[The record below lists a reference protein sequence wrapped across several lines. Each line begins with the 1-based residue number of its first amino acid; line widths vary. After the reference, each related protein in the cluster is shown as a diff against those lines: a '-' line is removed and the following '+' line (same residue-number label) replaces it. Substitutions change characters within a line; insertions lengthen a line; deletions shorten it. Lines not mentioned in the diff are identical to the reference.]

1 MRIFR
6 ALALILTSVLF
17 FQCQRELS
25 FIGGSDPQ
33 PALPAPITATVQGNV
48 LDENGLPADGV
59 NIKVGTKTATTDA
72 KGYFRVTDAPL
83 DKNASLVVAEKPGYF
98 KAMRSFSATS
108 GVNQVVIRLLPKTLA
123 GTIDG
128 TAGGSVTLNN
138 GMKIAL
144 PANGVVNASGNTY
157 TGSVNVYAAFID
169 PTSPEID
176 RIVPGSFMADDKNGG
191 RVTLSSYGMM
201 AVELESAGGEKLQ
214 VKNGSRATLTS
225 PIPASLQSSAPAS
238 IAMWYV
244 DESRGIWKEEGV
256 GSKNGNNYVGDV
268 SHFSFWNYDI
278 SLPSVNLSA
287 TIKNGDGDIIVHAR
301 VRVKANMP
309 YPTQA
314 YGYTDSLGQV
324 SGLVPANQPLVLEV
338 LDECDGVIYSKNISA
353 LSQHTNLGSLTIS
366 AATGSSIVTVKGRLV
381 NCNGAPLTNGHAII
395 VYGNMV
401 RYDEVD
407 ANGNFTT
414 TFTRCSTSPVDFL

>member
-33 PALPAPITATVQGNV
+33 PAIPAPITATVQGNV

-59 NIKVGTKTATTDA
+59 NIKVGTKTAVTDA
-72 KGYFRVTDAPL
+72 KGYFRITDASL
-83 DKNASLVVAEKPGYF
+83 DKNASLVVAEKTGYF
-98 KAMRSFSATS
+98 KAMRSFSATT
-108 GVNQVVIRLLPKTLA
+108 GVNQVVIKLLPKSLA

-138 GMKIAL
+138 GMKVAL
-144 PANGVVNASGNTY
+144 PANGVVNASGNAY

-214 VKNGSRATLTS
+214 VKNGSKATLTS
-225 PIPASLQSSAPAS
+225 PIPASLQSSAPAN

-244 DESRGIWKEEGV
+244 DESKGIWKEEG
-256 GSKNGNNYVGDV
+256 
-268 SHFSFWNYDI
+268 
-278 SLPSVNLSA
+278 
-287 TIKNGDGDIIVHAR
+287 
-301 VRVKANMP
+301 
-309 YPTQA
+309 
-314 YGYTDSLGQV
+314 
-324 SGLVPANQPLVLEV
+324 SGGKEW
-338 LDECDGVIYSKNISA
+338 K
-353 LSQHTNLGSLTIS
+353 
-366 AATGSSIVTVKGRLV
+366 
-381 NCNGAPLTNGHAII
+381 
-395 VYGNMV
+395 
-401 RYDEVD
+401 
-407 ANGNFTT
+407 
-414 TFTRCSTSPVDFL
+414 